1 MSTALQTPGVP
12 LAARLPASSW
22 SLLLAASIV
31 SVCATLGA
39 LVLGEVMG
47 MEPCVLCWYQR
58 VAMFPLALIL
68 SIGAYREDRGCIRYA
83 LPLSIAGVL
92 IAGYHLLLYSGFIP
106 ADLQPCGKGPSC
118 SQQDLQLAGFVSI
131 PLMSF
136 AAFVLITAC
145 LVLARRASSR

>member
-12 LAARLPASSW
+12 LAARLSGSSW
-22 SLLLAASIV
+22 GLLLAASIV
-31 SVCATLGA
+31 SVFATLGA

-58 VAMFPLALIL
+58 IAMFPLAVIV

-92 IAGYHLLLYSGFIP
+92 IAGYHLMLYSGFIP
-106 ADLQPCGKGPSC
+106 AGMQPCGKGPSC
-118 SQQDLQLAGFVSI
+118 SQQDLQIAGFVSI

-136 AAFVLITAC
+136 AAFAFVTAC
-145 LVLARRASSR
+145 LVLARRTTGR